1 MKITRIINNNVVCAV
16 NERRQEM
23 MLLGS
28 GIGFQKK
35 KETMWTQRRLRKNF
49 S

>member
-1 MKITRIINNNVVCAV
+1 MKITRIINNNVVSAV
-16 NERRQEM
+16 NERQQEM

-35 KETMWTQRRLRKNF
+35 KETSWRQVRLRRNF